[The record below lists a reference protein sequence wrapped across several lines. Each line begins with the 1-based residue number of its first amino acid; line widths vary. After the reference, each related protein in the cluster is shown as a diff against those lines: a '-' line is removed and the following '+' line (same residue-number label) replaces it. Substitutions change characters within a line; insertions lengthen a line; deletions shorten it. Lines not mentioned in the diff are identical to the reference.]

1 MARLLRL
8 VAQHWPIEGALAQRL
23 EAWPGD
29 IGPKGASL
37 PLRLASALHA
47 LVLNG
52 QSAQL
57 RAAYPPHHTND
68 DPLIKALRTTLTR
81 HDRFIDNWLTH
92 PPQTNEVAR
101 SAGLIPAAMWLQHQ
115 YKLPILLSELGASA
129 GLNLGFDRFALNVPG
144 HRFGPDQ
151 PVLDLAPDWHGPVP
165 TGLWPHIAERRGVD
179 LNPLDPTKPEDATR
193 LIAYLWPDQPERI
206 ARTRAAIAHHSANV
220 DTGDAID
227 WARAPSRAAAR
238 GPPAPDLPHHCLA
251 VFSTR
256 TTSTRSHT
264 LGPSQGTGNKAS
276 TTCLAFNRG
285 RRK

>member
-165 TGLWPHIAERRGVD
+165 TGLWPHIAEQRGVD

-227 WARAPSRAAAR
+227 
-238 GPPAPDLPHHCLA
+238 
-251 VFSTR
+251 
-256 TTSTRSHT
+256 
-264 LGPSQGTGNKAS
+264 
-276 TTCLAFNRG
+276 
-285 RRK
+285 

>member
-57 RAAYPPHHTND
+57 RATYPPHHTND

-129 GLNLGFDRFALNVPG
+129 GLNLGFDRFALNG
-144 HRFGPDQ
+144 
-151 PVLDLAPDWHGPVP
+151 
-165 TGLWPHIAERRGVD
+165 
-179 LNPLDPTKPEDATR
+179 
-193 LIAYLWPDQPERI
+193 
-206 ARTRAAIAHHSANV
+206 
-220 DTGDAID
+220 
-227 WARAPSRAAAR
+227 ARAPFWTRSA
-238 GPPAPDLPHHCLA
+238 GSG
-251 VFSTR
+251 FSTR
-256 TTSTRSHT
+256 LARPCANRALAAYRRTAWCRSQ
-264 LGPSQGTGNKAS
+264 PA
-276 TTCLAFNRG
+276 
-285 RRK
+285 